1 MSDKNQAETYSLSG
15 QVMTREGAYD
25 SLHEVLKMKTENQ
38 ISSAVDT
45 WIAEED
51 LPVHTHLK
59 VIKKNDPDYGLSEDE
74 IQDRNEFIRWY
85 LRQDF
90 GMLTMIPKQDEESG
104 FFIGDYGV
112 DDEEYSAVNTMDFHR
127 LLRPFNKYHYAMKKI
142 MERVKDLAIMHSS
155 ISDEEGR
162 LETYRRYE
170 ALVDREF
177 RHRLLTLAGR
187 HKGEADEEK
196 RYWMKRKIVELSRRI
211 LDCKRI
217 WAQYAPPE
225 NWDR

>member
-1 MSDKNQAETYSLSG
+1 MKSIRQIGVE
-15 QVMTREGAYD
+15 VD
-25 SLHEVLKMKTENQ
+25 S
-38 ISSAVDT
+38 

-142 MERVKDLAIMHSS
+142 MERVKFLAIDHSS
-155 ISDEEGR
+155 VSDEAGR
-162 LETYRRYE
+162 LEIKDKFER
-170 ALVDREF
+170 LVYREF
-177 RHRLLTLAGR
+177 GDEVSVLARQYNWATSEKERRWLKKKIGRLN
-187 HKGEADEEK
+187 
-196 RYWMKRKIVELSRRI
+196 YRI
-211 LDCKRI
+211 LECRKI
-217 WAQYAPPE
+217 WAQFAPPE
-225 NWDR
+225 NWEP